1 MHANQQETR
10 GRAVP
15 PAPPTRAEVVNA
27 MRDGSGRLM
36 RRAGWGATTLA
47 VLILAG
53 VCAGGCGN
61 RTTERSAATQAP
73 EPAVASGPSASGSGG
88 GVAASAASMT
98 SLARGREA
106 NSEALAAASVDS
118 LPPDV
123 AATVIETQ
131 VSAGASVE
139 VTAQSSPDVVGV
151 TLGDRSGG
159 HSPFAYDSSAD
170 LWRVAYRVPV
180 KPGTDRLALSVTA
193 RNASG
198 RWRRVWVFLNVEREA
213 AATDTLP
220 IFKP

>member
-10 GRAVP
+10 ARTAP

-27 MRDGSGRLM
+27 TRRGSGRLM
-36 RRAGWGATTLA
+36 RRAGWGAVMLV
-47 VLILAG
+47 VLIVAG

-61 RTTERSAATQAP
+61 RATERSASTPAP
-73 EPAVASGPSASGSGG
+73 EPAVASGSSGG
-88 GVAASAASMT
+88 GQVAASAASVPV
-98 SLARGREA
+98 REA

-123 AATVIETQ
+123 AATVTETQ
-131 VSAGASVE
+131 VFAGASVE
-139 VTAQSSPDVVGV
+139 ITAQGSPDVVGV

-180 KPGTDRLALSVTA
+180 KPGADRVALSVTA

-198 RWRRVWVFLNVEREA
+198 RWRRVWVFLNIEREA

-220 IFKP
+220 MFKP